1 MIIAHK
7 DENGREQSL
16 FNHLINVGNG
26 SFNLGKQL
34 DNEYISLLVGLL
46 HDLGKADPLFQDKI
60 MNNKNTSVNHS
71 SAGAKYLY
79 QIYCKVG
86 EKNENFKSPIC

>member
-60 MNNKNTSVNHS
+60 MNNK
-71 SAGAKYLY
+71 KY
-79 QIYCKVG
+79 QCKPLFSWC
-86 EKNENFKSPIC
+86 KIFISNLL